1 MSFSDYLE
9 GKVLN
14 HVFGGTSYTAPTT
27 LYVGVFTSAS
37 SDSAAGTEVSGNGY
51 ARQSVAFTVSGTS
64 PTTASSSAAVEFP
77 EATGSWGTVTYAG
90 VFDALTG
97 GNMLAHAQLT
107 DPADFT
113 TALPK
118 TIGTGDILRISAG
131 NLKVTLD

>member
-118 TIGTGDILRISAG
+118 TISSGDILRISAG

>member
-1 MSFSDYLE
+1 MCIRD
-9 GKVLN
+9 
-14 HVFGGTSYTAPTT
+14 
-27 LYVGVFTSAS
+27 
-37 SDSAAGTEVSGNGY
+37 
-51 ARQSVAFTVSGTS
+51 R
-64 PTTASSSAAVEFP
+64 
-77 EATGSWGTVTYAG
+77 TYAG
-90 VFDALTG
+90 IFDASSG